1 MSMGMGQQRHD
12 QMYSIN
18 YTLDV
23 DSHVLSARQN
33 APRIGGYYKSL
44 ITSRVAAGPSQAS
57 ALLAAETSALATV
70 QATKQAFMA
79 GHASVV
85 RHANLSRTIGDEL
98 NEGRIND
105 NSGLGQ
111 YDPMNV
117 TARQAQNATLLATM
131 RQQEGDK
138 QTLLPSIAHLQSDDS
153 LFGESKV
160 GIGESKVRN
169 FLSADLRLN
178 ATELTAPQTSK
189 NTQGEPTG
197 ALM

>member
-1 MSMGMGQQRHD
+1 M
-12 QMYSIN
+12 
-18 YTLDV
+18 
-23 DSHVLSARQN
+23 
-33 APRIGGYYKSL
+33 
-44 ITSRVAAGPSQAS
+44 
-57 ALLAAETSALATV
+57 
-70 QATKQAFMA
+70 
-79 GHASVV
+79 
-85 RHANLSRTIGDEL
+85 RHANLGRTIGDEL

-111 YDPMNV
+111 YDPMNA
-117 TARQAQNATLLATM
+117 TARQGQNATLLATM

-160 GIGESKVRN
+160 GIGESKARN

-189 NTQGEPTG
+189 NTQGEPTA